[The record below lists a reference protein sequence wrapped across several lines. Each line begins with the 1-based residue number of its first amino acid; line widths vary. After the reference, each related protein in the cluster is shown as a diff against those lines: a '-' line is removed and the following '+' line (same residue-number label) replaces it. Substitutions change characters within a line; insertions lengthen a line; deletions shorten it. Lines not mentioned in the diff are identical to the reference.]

1 MEEGKKEN
9 SIYFY
14 IFFQTFIYFKYLN
27 LFYLVVFNFS
37 LHYFERFRYADRQSV
52 KQKKITQLYTH
63 MELHTYTHRSIF
75 TYVHLY
81 FLCFKE

>member
-27 LFYLVVFNFS
+27 SFYLVVFNFS
-37 LHYFERFRYADRQSV
+37 LYYFESFRYAERQSV
-52 KQKKITQLYTH
+52 KQKEIHTVI
-63 MELHTYTHRSIF
+63 HTYGI
-75 TYVHLY
+75 TYVHAWKHIY
-81 FLCFKE
+81 LCAFIFSLF

>member
-52 KQKKITQLYTH
+52 KQKKNHSVI
-63 MELHTYTHRSIF
+63 HTYGV
-75 TYVHLY
+75 TYVHA
-81 FLCFKE
+81 